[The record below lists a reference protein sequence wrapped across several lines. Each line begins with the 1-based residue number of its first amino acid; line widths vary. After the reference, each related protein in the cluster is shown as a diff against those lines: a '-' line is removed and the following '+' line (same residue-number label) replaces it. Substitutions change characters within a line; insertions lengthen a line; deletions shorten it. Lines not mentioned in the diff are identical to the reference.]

1 LLDARRTLRA
11 SLLEAL
17 NVQTEYAK
25 AATAWQLRSRPAT
38 ALAATN

>member
-1 LLDARRTLRA
+1 
-11 SLLEAL
+11 LLEAL